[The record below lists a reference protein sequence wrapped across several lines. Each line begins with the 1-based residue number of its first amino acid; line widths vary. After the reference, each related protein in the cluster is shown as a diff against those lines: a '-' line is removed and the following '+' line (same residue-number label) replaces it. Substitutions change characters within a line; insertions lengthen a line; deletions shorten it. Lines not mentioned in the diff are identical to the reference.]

1 MQSRRKQA
9 LQKIG
14 GEHARGQLYAN
25 MELDGFS
32 MPVII
37 KRQKNNEPRH
47 GNVYIACPDHYFQE
61 QLCIFI
67 IILGPLCL
75 CFKVIKMY

>member
-1 MQSRRKQA
+1 M
-9 LQKIG
+9 G

-25 MELDGFS
+25 MELDGFA

-47 GNVYIACPDHYFQE
+47 GNIYMVWPDHYFQE
-61 QLCIFI
+61 QLCVFKI
-67 IILGPLCL
+67 IPGPLCL
-75 CFKVIKMY
+75 CFKIIKTY